1 MRFDP
6 YIACGIAGAGSFVTA
21 YFATLRGW
29 MSAQGWVFPAANLLG
44 AALVLVSLLD
54 AWNLPSVILE
64 CFWGAISLYGLL
76 RSLRGGRKSAFGAA
90 DESRMNG
97 D

>member
-6 YIACGIAGAGSFVTA
+6 YIACGIVGAGSFVAA

-29 MSAQGWVFPAANLLG
+29 MSAQGWAFPATNLLG
-44 AALVLVSLLD
+44 ATLVLVSLLD

-64 CFWGAISLYGLL
+64 CFWAAISLYGLV
-76 RSLRGGRKSAFGAA
+76 RSLRHGRKNGFATA
-90 DESRMNG
+90 DDRDVNA